1 MPSSWSNNRRSLKNV
16 VHGVFQKA
24 FATLALGLSL
34 VGGLL
39 NTGPAYAQPA
49 LRLDAQAWLL
59 VDHHS
64 GAVLTEH
71 RADQPLAPASLTKLM
86 TAYLVFERLR
96 AGTLKLTDPVRVSAS
111 AAAAPASRLYLRA
124 GESVSVEE
132 LLKGMIVRSAN
143 DATVALAEHVS
154 GSETAFVAQMNERAE
169 AWGMV
174 RTRFVNA
181 TGLDRP
187 GHVSTAR
194 DMSRTTSALIRD
206 FPDYYAW
213 FALKHYAYHKAR
225 QYNSNALLW
234 RDDSVDGVKTGH
246 TRGAGFCLVAS
257 AKRDDMRLIATVM
270 GARDDG
276 SRLNAAQ
283 RLLDYGFRNF
293 ETRLVY
299 AANHPATQTRIW
311 MGATAELA
319 LGVAENL
326 YVTLPRGGYAKLKP
340 QLTIE
345 PLLQAPVKQGQ
356 KLGVLA
362 LKLEEQVL
370 GEYPLVAL
378 QEIGAGGLFQ
388 RTVDGIRLWF
398 H

>member
-1 MPSSWSNNRRSLKNV
+1 MRSSWLNSKRAARLVLVAVLLKA
-16 VHGVFQKA
+16 G
-24 FATLALGLSL
+24 LAH
-34 VGGLL
+34 
-39 NTGPAYAQPA
+39 AQPT
-49 LRLDAQAWLL
+49 LSLDAQAWLL

-64 GAVLTEH
+64 GSVLTEH
-71 RADQPLAPASLTKLM
+71 RADQPLPPASLTKLM

-96 AGTLKLTDPVRVSAS
+96 AGSLQLTDPVRVSAA

-124 GESVSVEE
+124 GESVTIEE
-132 LLKGMIVRSAN
+132 LLKAMIVRSAN
-143 DATVALAEHVS
+143 DATMALAEHVG
-154 GSETAFVAQMNERAE
+154 GSEAAFVALMNERAR

-174 RTRFVNA
+174 RTHFVNA

-187 GHVSTAR
+187 GHISTAR

-206 FPDYYAW
+206 FPDYYSW
-213 FALKHYAYHKAR
+213 FALKQYAYHQAR

-299 AANHPATQTRIW
+299 AANHPATQARVW
-311 MGATAELA
+311 MGTSEELP
-319 LGVAENL
+319 LGVSENL
-326 YVTLPRGGYAKLKP
+326 YVTLPRGWYAKLKP
-340 QLTIE
+340 QLTIQ

-362 LKLEEQVL
+362 LTLEEQVV

-388 RTVDGIRLWF
+388 RTLDSVRLWF

>member
-1 MPSSWSNNRRSLKNV
+1 MRSSWLNSKS
-16 VHGVFQKA
+16 
-24 FATLALGLSL
+24 ATSL
-34 VGGLL
+34 VLVAGLL
-39 NTGPAYAQPA
+39 HAGLVHAQPA
-49 LRLDAQAWLL
+49 LSLDAQAWLL

-64 GAVLTEH
+64 GSVLTEH

-96 AGTLKLTDPVRVSAS
+96 AGNMQLTDPVRVSAT

-124 GESVSVEE
+124 GESVTVEE

-143 DATVALAEHVS
+143 DATIALAEHVG
-154 GSETAFVAQMNERAE
+154 GSEAAFVALMNARAH

-174 RTRFVNA
+174 HTHFVNA

-187 GHVSTAR
+187 GHISTAR

-213 FALKHYAYHKAR
+213 FALKQYAYHQAR

-276 SRLNAAQ
+276 GRLNAAQ

-299 AANHPATQTRIW
+299 AANHPAAQARVW
-311 MGATAELA
+311 MGTSEELP
-319 LGVAENL
+319 LGVSENL
-326 YVTLPRGGYAKLKP
+326 YVTLPRGWYAKLKP
-340 QLTIE
+340 QLTIQ

-378 QEIGAGGLFQ
+378 QEIAPGGLFQ
-388 RTVDGIRLWF
+388 RTLDSVRLWF

>member
-1 MPSSWSNNRRSLKNV
+1 MRSLWSSS
-16 VHGVFQKA
+16 KA
-24 FATLALGLSL
+24 HALG
-34 VGGLL
+34 VIAVCGLL
-39 NTGPAYAQPA
+39 GSGAVVAQST

-64 GAVLTEH
+64 GAVLAEH
-71 RADQPLAPASLTKLM
+71 RADVPLPPASLTKLM
-86 TAYLVFERLR
+86 TAYLVFEHLHAGRLQL
-96 AGTLKLTDPVRVSAS
+96 ADPVRASAN
-111 AAAAPASRLYLRA
+111 AAAAPASRLSLRA
-124 GESVSVEE
+124 GESVTVEE

-143 DATVALAEHVS
+143 DAAVALAEHVA
-154 GSETAFVAQMNERAE
+154 GSEAAFVAQMNERAR
-169 AWGMV
+169 AWGMT
-174 RTRFVNA
+174 RTHFVTA

-187 GHVSTAR
+187 GHISTAR
-194 DMSRTTSALIRD
+194 DMSRTASALIRD

-213 FALKHYAYHKAR
+213 FALKQYAYHKAR

-234 RDDSVDGVKTGH
+234 RDDSIDGVKTGH

-257 AKRDDMRLIATVM
+257 ARRDDMRLIATVM

-283 RLLDYGFRNF
+283 RLLDYGFLNF

-299 AANHPATQTRIW
+299 AANHPATQARVW
-311 MGATAELA
+311 MGETEQLA
-319 LGVAENL
+319 LGVAQNL
-326 YVTLPRGGYAKLKP
+326 YVTLPRGWYAKLKP
-340 QLTIE
+340 QLTID

-356 KLGVLA
+356 KLGMLA

>member
-1 MPSSWSNNRRSLKNV
+1 MRSSWSSS
-16 VHGVFQKA
+16 GA
-24 FATLALGLSL
+24 SALG
-34 VGGLL
+34 VVVVCGLL
-39 NTGPAYAQPA
+39 TAGTATAQST

-59 VDHHS
+59 ADHHS

-71 RADQPLAPASLTKLM
+71 RADVPLPPASLTKLM

-96 AGTLKLTDPVRVSAS
+96 AGRLQLADPVRVSAN
-111 AAAAPASRLYLRA
+111 AAAAPASRLSLRA

-143 DATVALAEHVS
+143 DAAVALAEHVA
-154 GSETAFVAQMNERAE
+154 GSEAAFVAQMNERAR
-169 AWGMV
+169 AWGMT
-174 RTRFVNA
+174 RTHFVTA
-181 TGLDRP
+181 TGLDRR
-187 GHVSTAR
+187 GHISTAR
-194 DMSRTTSALIRD
+194 DMSRTASALIRD

-213 FALKHYAYHKAR
+213 FALKQYAYHKAR

-283 RLLDYGFRNF
+283 RLLDYGFLNF

-299 AANHPATQTRIW
+299 AANHPATQTRVW
-311 MGATAELA
+311 MGATEQLA
-319 LGVAENL
+319 LGVAHNL
-326 YVTLPRGGYAKLKP
+326 YVTLPRGWYAKLKP
-340 QLTIE
+340 QLTID

-356 KLGVLA
+356 KLGMLA

-378 QEIGAGGLFQ
+378 HEIGAGGLFQ

>member
-1 MPSSWSNNRRSLKNV
+1 MRSSWSSS
-16 VHGVFQKA
+16 KA
-24 FATLALGLSL
+24 YALG
-34 VGGLL
+34 VVVVCGLL
-39 NTGPAYAQPA
+39 ATGTAAAQST
-49 LRLDAQAWLL
+49 LHLDAQAWLL
-59 VDHHS
+59 VDHDS

-71 RADQPLAPASLTKLM
+71 RADVPLPPASLTKLM
-86 TAYLVFERLR
+86 TAYLVFERLH
-96 AGTLKLTDPVRVSAS
+96 AGRLQLADPVHVSAK
-111 AAAAPASRLYLRA
+111 AAAAPASRLALRA
-124 GESVSVEE
+124 GESVTVEE

-143 DATVALAEHVS
+143 DAAVALAEHVA
-154 GSETAFVAQMNERAE
+154 GSETAFVAQMNERAR
-169 AWGMV
+169 AWGMT
-174 RTRFVNA
+174 RTHFVTA

-187 GHVSTAR
+187 GHISTAR
-194 DMSRTTSALIRD
+194 DMSRTASVLIRD

-213 FALKHYAYHKAR
+213 FALKQYAYHKAR

-234 RDDSVDGVKTGH
+234 RDDTVDGVKTGH

-257 AKRDDMRLIATVM
+257 AKRADMRLIATVM

-283 RLLDYGFRNF
+283 RLLDYGFLNF

-299 AANHPATQTRIW
+299 AANHPATQARVW
-311 MGATAELA
+311 MGEAEQLA
-319 LGVAENL
+319 LGVAQNL
-326 YVTLPRGGYAKLKP
+326 YVTLPRGWYAKLKP
-340 QLTIE
+340 QLTID

-356 KLGVLA
+356 KLGMLA